1 MNDTELQ
8 VDEEFLVD
16 LDEGIDLDEPQVSAS
31 GQWLAYG
38 RSRSSNSEEYCV
50 ICSAT
55 IPIGTLHR
63 FVGIAGGIDGYF
75 AHENCV
81 SGEMQI
87 PIGEP
92 HVNGSDFSEDDADS
106 VEILDPKATAAVL
119 REVAAP
125 TRRKA
130 LEAEPDEGQESD
142 IDLEQL
148 YRREIQRTSLIS
160 AEEEVVLAKMIEVG
174 EQMADDPWKAV
185 YNLHQ
190 WTYHETE
197 LKTRKKKE
205 WYRFDPILAEK
216 AHTTFR
222 EAIAFYVKGRQLGE
236 CKITGFD
243 KAARDAAAMPG
254 GDTLQKNLLVAKSL
268 VKAFNDRSKRNT
280 AAKTQEL
287 VDFAF
292 QAVSSGDLNSR
303 DNQVLSKLFVW
314 SRDEI
319 AWPAV
324 EAYVQSG
331 KYVGAAGED
340 WLREGGWDPENPAL
354 GKLRGREGA
363 VVQLGWRGREELT
376 KANLRLVVSIA
387 KKYIGRGM
395 SFLDLIQEGNI
406 GLIRAV
412 EKFEYIKGF
421 KFSTYATWWIR
432 QAITRAIADQARTI
446 RIPVHMYEQ
455 LNRLTRIQRQLFQE
469 LGREATDEE
478 IATELTKVTET
489 EVTAERVRAIKKT
502 TREPTSLDAE
512 SKSFKDLEQTS
523 HPETFQYHGFTSET
537 RFAERIRDFAAVRPD
552 EAIFTGM
559 RSETV
564 YGMVGSLSEREQHV
578 LKLRFGLHDGRQRT
592 LDEVGAEFNVTRER
606 IRQIE
611 AKALRKLRHPSRSRK
626 ARGFLDDA
634 HGDFLSYSRSS
645 IHSNL
650 IGASKVFRASANA
663 VNEDTTELR
672 RAPAEGFNDD
682 VLEEVGKYD
691 NKLDYEV
698 SQPPPIEYHVVRDGQ
713 VQAVN
718 CSHLTQRE
726 KTAIEYGRIPLHWFQ
741 SRYQAHGE
749 KWSEDLNEEVRKLY
763 AEGASIA
770 RIVLFTGRSPGSI
783 SMKLSSLGLPL
794 TAQHEV
800 ELDELFRDA
809 VNQAKSALEDF

>member
-1 MNDTELQ
+1 MTAKKSAPVTKPAAPVAAKAPTKPAAKPAAKPAPKSPVKSVAKPVPAKSAKPVAKPAAKTSMKPAAAPAAKKASLATPAKKSAAPKPALKLAPKPPVKPVSSKATKVAVPKTPATKPAAAKRAAAKPAKKPATKSLTKPVVKPGVKPVVKPASKKAATSSAKPLAKAAKAGPAKTAAASKPSASKPSAKQ
-8 VDEEFLVD
+8 PAKQASKPAAKQAAKPVAARLAPSTKGSKV
-16 LDEGIDLDEPQVSAS
+16 EGGVSAEVDPTAK
-31 GQWLAYG
+31 LA
-38 RSRSSNSEEYCV
+38 
-50 ICSAT
+50 
-55 IPIGTLHR
+55 
-63 FVGIAGGIDGYF
+63 GIAEPGAGDLAEIEADG
-75 AHENCV
+75 
-81 SGEMQI
+81 
-87 PIGEP
+87 
-92 HVNGSDFSEDDADS
+92 
-106 VEILDPKATAAVL
+106 VEILDPEAAAAAL
-119 REVAAP
+119 LEVAAP
-125 TRRKA
+125 EVAKA
-130 LEAEPDEGQESD
+130 AEAVVETVTESTG
-142 IDLEQL
+142 IDDPVRMYLK
-148 YRREIQRTSLIS
+148 EIGRVGLLT
-160 AEEEVVLAKMIEVG
+160 AEEEVVLAKMIELG
-174 EQMADDPWKAV
+174 EQMADEPWKAV

-205 WYRFDPILAEK
+205 WYRFDPVLAEK
-216 AHTTFR
+216 AHATFR
-222 EAIAFYVKGRQLGE
+222 EAIAFYVKGRKLGE

-268 VKAFNDRSKRNT
+268 VKAFNDPSKRNT

-319 AWPAV
+319 AWPAS

-331 KYVGAAGED
+331 KYVGAGGED
-340 WLREGGWDPENPAL
+340 WLREAGWDPENPAL

-489 EVTAERVRAIKKT
+489 EVTAERVREMRKVSQEPVSLETPIGEEEDSHLGDFIEDKAAKK
-502 TREPTSLDAE
+502 
-512 SKSFKDLEQTS
+512 
-523 HPETFQYHGFTSET
+523 
-537 RFAERIRDFAAVRPD
+537 PD
-552 EAIFTGM
+552 EAANSQLL
-559 RSETV
+559 SEQIVATLE
-564 YGMVGSLSEREQHV
+564 SLSAREQRV
-578 LKLRFGLHDGRQRT
+578 LRLRFGLEDGRQRT
-592 LDEVGAEFNVTRER
+592 LEEVGAEFNVTRER

-626 ARGFLDDA
+626 
-634 HGDFLSYSRSS
+634 
-645 IHSNL
+645 
-650 IGASKVFRASANA
+650 
-663 VNEDTTELR
+663 LR
-672 RAPAEGFNDD
+672 DY
-682 VLEEVGKYD
+682 LE
-691 NKLDYEV
+691 
-698 SQPPPIEYHVVRDGQ
+698 
-713 VQAVN
+713 
-718 CSHLTQRE
+718 
-726 KTAIEYGRIPLHWFQ
+726 
-741 SRYQAHGE
+741 
-749 KWSEDLNEEVRKLY
+749 
-763 AEGASIA
+763 
-770 RIVLFTGRSPGSI
+770 
-783 SMKLSSLGLPL
+783 
-794 TAQHEV
+794 
-800 ELDELFRDA
+800 
-809 VNQAKSALEDF
+809 

>member
-1 MNDTELQ
+1 MTAKKSAPVTKPAVPLAAKAPAKPAAKPAAKPPAKKASLATPAKKAAATKPAPKTPAKGAGKPAPKPVSINTKKVAAPKAVAVKRAAAKPTVKSAGKPAAKSMTKPAVKPAGKTPAKSSAKPPAKAGKAGAAKTASAPKAPASKPAGKQAAKPAGKLAGKPVAAKLALPAKGAKAGKGAPAE
-8 VDEEFLVD
+8 VD
-16 LDEGIDLDEPQVSAS
+16 PTAK
-31 GQWLAYG
+31 LA
-38 RSRSSNSEEYCV
+38 
-50 ICSAT
+50 
-55 IPIGTLHR
+55 
-63 FVGIAGGIDGYF
+63 GIAEPGAGDLAEIEADG
-75 AHENCV
+75 
-81 SGEMQI
+81 
-87 PIGEP
+87 
-92 HVNGSDFSEDDADS
+92 
-106 VEILDPKATAAVL
+106 VEILDPEAAAAAL
-119 REVAAP
+119 LEVAAP
-125 TRRKA
+125 EVAKA
-130 LEAEPDEGQESD
+130 AEAVVETVTESTG
-142 IDLEQL
+142 IDDPVRMYLK
-148 YRREIQRTSLIS
+148 EIGRVGLLT
-160 AEEEVVLAKMIEVG
+160 AEEEVVLAKMIELG
-174 EQMADDPWKAV
+174 EQMADEPWKAV

-205 WYRFDPILAEK
+205 WYRFDPVLAEK
-216 AHTTFR
+216 AHATFR
-222 EAIAFYVKGRQLGE
+222 EAIAFYVKKQKLGE

-268 VKAFNDRSKRNT
+268 VKAFNDPSKRNT

-303 DNQVLSKLFVW
+303 DNPVLSKLFVW

-319 AWPAV
+319 AWPAS

-340 WLREGGWDPENPAL
+340 WLRAGGWDPENPAL

-489 EVTAERVRAIKKT
+489 EVTAERVREMRKVSQEPVSLETPIGEEEDSHLGDFIEDKAAKK
-502 TREPTSLDAE
+502 
-512 SKSFKDLEQTS
+512 
-523 HPETFQYHGFTSET
+523 
-537 RFAERIRDFAAVRPD
+537 PD
-552 EAIFTGM
+552 EAANSQLL
-559 RSETV
+559 SEQIVATLE
-564 YGMVGSLSEREQHV
+564 SLSAREQRV
-578 LKLRFGLHDGRQRT
+578 LKLRFGLEDGRQRT
-592 LDEVGAEFNVTRER
+592 LEEVGAEFNVTRER

-626 ARGFLDDA
+626 
-634 HGDFLSYSRSS
+634 
-645 IHSNL
+645 
-650 IGASKVFRASANA
+650 
-663 VNEDTTELR
+663 LR
-672 RAPAEGFNDD
+672 DY
-682 VLEEVGKYD
+682 LE
-691 NKLDYEV
+691 
-698 SQPPPIEYHVVRDGQ
+698 
-713 VQAVN
+713 
-718 CSHLTQRE
+718 
-726 KTAIEYGRIPLHWFQ
+726 
-741 SRYQAHGE
+741 
-749 KWSEDLNEEVRKLY
+749 
-763 AEGASIA
+763 
-770 RIVLFTGRSPGSI
+770 
-783 SMKLSSLGLPL
+783 
-794 TAQHEV
+794 
-800 ELDELFRDA
+800 
-809 VNQAKSALEDF
+809 

>member
-1 MNDTELQ
+1 MTAKKSAPVTKPAVPLAAKTPTKPATKPAPKSPVKAAAKPAPAKSAKTAAKPAVKPAATPPAKKASLATPAKKAAATKPAVKPAPKPAPKSVAIKAKKVPAPKAVAAKPVAAKRAAAKPARKPAAKSVTKPAVKPATKTLAKSSAKSPAKAGKAGAAKSTAAPKAPASKPAGKQAAKPAGKQAAKPVVAKLALPAKGAKAGKGAPAE
-8 VDEEFLVD
+8 VD
-16 LDEGIDLDEPQVSAS
+16 PTAK
-31 GQWLAYG
+31 LA
-38 RSRSSNSEEYCV
+38 
-50 ICSAT
+50 
-55 IPIGTLHR
+55 
-63 FVGIAGGIDGYF
+63 GIAEPGAGDLAEIEADG
-75 AHENCV
+75 
-81 SGEMQI
+81 
-87 PIGEP
+87 
-92 HVNGSDFSEDDADS
+92 
-106 VEILDPKATAAVL
+106 VEILDPEAAAAAL
-119 REVAAP
+119 IEVAAP
-125 TRRKA
+125 EVAKA
-130 LEAEPDEGQESD
+130 AEAVVETVTESTG
-142 IDLEQL
+142 IDDPVRMYLK
-148 YRREIQRTSLIS
+148 EIGRVGLLT
-160 AEEEVVLAKMIEVG
+160 AEEEVVLAKMIELG
-174 EQMADDPWKAV
+174 EQMADEPWKAV

-205 WYRFDPILAEK
+205 WYRFDPVLAEK
-216 AHTTFR
+216 AHATFR
-222 EAIAFYVKGRQLGE
+222 EAIAFYVKGRKLGE

-268 VKAFNDRSKRNT
+268 VKAFNDPSKRNT

-319 AWPAV
+319 AWPAS

-489 EVTAERVRAIKKT
+489 EVTAERVREMRKVSQEPVSLETPIGEEEDSHLGDFIEDKSAKK
-502 TREPTSLDAE
+502 
-512 SKSFKDLEQTS
+512 
-523 HPETFQYHGFTSET
+523 
-537 RFAERIRDFAAVRPD
+537 PD
-552 EAIFTGM
+552 EAANSQLL
-559 RSETV
+559 SEQIVATLE
-564 YGMVGSLSEREQHV
+564 SLSAREQRV
-578 LKLRFGLHDGRQRT
+578 LRLRFGLEDGRQRT
-592 LDEVGAEFNVTRER
+592 LEEVGAEFNVTRER

-626 ARGFLDDA
+626 
-634 HGDFLSYSRSS
+634 
-645 IHSNL
+645 
-650 IGASKVFRASANA
+650 
-663 VNEDTTELR
+663 LR
-672 RAPAEGFNDD
+672 DY
-682 VLEEVGKYD
+682 LE
-691 NKLDYEV
+691 
-698 SQPPPIEYHVVRDGQ
+698 
-713 VQAVN
+713 
-718 CSHLTQRE
+718 
-726 KTAIEYGRIPLHWFQ
+726 
-741 SRYQAHGE
+741 
-749 KWSEDLNEEVRKLY
+749 
-763 AEGASIA
+763 
-770 RIVLFTGRSPGSI
+770 
-783 SMKLSSLGLPL
+783 
-794 TAQHEV
+794 
-800 ELDELFRDA
+800 
-809 VNQAKSALEDF
+809 

>member
-1 MNDTELQ
+1 MTAKKSAPVTKPVVPLAAKAPAKPATKPAPKSPVKAVAKPAAKPPAKKASLATPAKKAAAPKPAPKTPAKGTGKPAPIPVSINTKKVAAPKAVAVKRAAAKPTVKSAGKPAAKSSTKPAVKPAGKTPAKSSAKSPAKAGKAGAAKTASAPKAPASKPAGKQAAKPAGKLAGKPVAAKLALPAKGAKAGKGAPAE
-8 VDEEFLVD
+8 VD
-16 LDEGIDLDEPQVSAS
+16 PTAK
-31 GQWLAYG
+31 LA
-38 RSRSSNSEEYCV
+38 
-50 ICSAT
+50 
-55 IPIGTLHR
+55 
-63 FVGIAGGIDGYF
+63 GIAEPGAGDLAEIEADG
-75 AHENCV
+75 
-81 SGEMQI
+81 
-87 PIGEP
+87 
-92 HVNGSDFSEDDADS
+92 
-106 VEILDPKATAAVL
+106 VEILDPEAAAAAL
-119 REVAAP
+119 LEVAAP
-125 TRRKA
+125 EVAKA
-130 LEAEPDEGQESD
+130 AEAVVETVTESTG
-142 IDLEQL
+142 IDDPVRMYLK
-148 YRREIQRTSLIS
+148 EIGRVGLLT
-160 AEEEVVLAKMIEVG
+160 AEEEVVLAKMIELG
-174 EQMADDPWKAV
+174 EQMADEPWKAV

-205 WYRFDPILAEK
+205 WYRFDPVLAEK
-216 AHTTFR
+216 AHATFR
-222 EAIAFYVKGRQLGE
+222 EAIAFYVKKQKLGE

-243 KAARDAAAMPG
+243 KAARDAATMPG

-268 VKAFNDRSKRNT
+268 VKVFNDPSKRST

-303 DNQVLSKLFVW
+303 DNPVLSKLFVW

-319 AWPAV
+319 AWPAS

-340 WLREGGWDPENPAL
+340 WLRAGGWDPENPAL

-489 EVTAERVRAIKKT
+489 EVTAERVREMRKVSQEPVSLETPIGEEEDSHLGDFIEDKAAKK
-502 TREPTSLDAE
+502 
-512 SKSFKDLEQTS
+512 
-523 HPETFQYHGFTSET
+523 
-537 RFAERIRDFAAVRPD
+537 PD
-552 EAIFTGM
+552 EAANSQLL
-559 RSETV
+559 SEQIVATLE
-564 YGMVGSLSEREQHV
+564 SLSAREQRV
-578 LKLRFGLHDGRQRT
+578 LKLRFGLEDGRQRT
-592 LDEVGAEFNVTRER
+592 LEEVGAEFNVTRER

-626 ARGFLDDA
+626 
-634 HGDFLSYSRSS
+634 
-645 IHSNL
+645 
-650 IGASKVFRASANA
+650 
-663 VNEDTTELR
+663 LR
-672 RAPAEGFNDD
+672 DY
-682 VLEEVGKYD
+682 LE
-691 NKLDYEV
+691 
-698 SQPPPIEYHVVRDGQ
+698 
-713 VQAVN
+713 
-718 CSHLTQRE
+718 
-726 KTAIEYGRIPLHWFQ
+726 
-741 SRYQAHGE
+741 
-749 KWSEDLNEEVRKLY
+749 
-763 AEGASIA
+763 
-770 RIVLFTGRSPGSI
+770 
-783 SMKLSSLGLPL
+783 
-794 TAQHEV
+794 
-800 ELDELFRDA
+800 
-809 VNQAKSALEDF
+809 

>member
-1 MNDTELQ
+1 MTAKKSAPVTKPAVPLAAKTPTKPATKPAPKSPVKAAAKPAPAKSAKTAAKPAVKPAATPPAKKASLATPAKKAAATKPAVKPAPKPAPKSLAIKAKKVPAPKAVAAKPVAAKRAAAKPARKPAAKSVTKPAVKPATKTLAKSSAKSPAKAGKAGAAKSTAAPKAPASKPAGKQAAKPAGKQAAKPVVAKLALPAKGAKAGKGAPAE
-8 VDEEFLVD
+8 VD
-16 LDEGIDLDEPQVSAS
+16 PTAK
-31 GQWLAYG
+31 LA
-38 RSRSSNSEEYCV
+38 
-50 ICSAT
+50 
-55 IPIGTLHR
+55 
-63 FVGIAGGIDGYF
+63 GIAEPGAGDLAEIEADG
-75 AHENCV
+75 
-81 SGEMQI
+81 
-87 PIGEP
+87 
-92 HVNGSDFSEDDADS
+92 
-106 VEILDPKATAAVL
+106 VEILDPEAAAAAL
-119 REVAAP
+119 IEVAAP
-125 TRRKA
+125 EVAKA
-130 LEAEPDEGQESD
+130 AEAVVETVTESTG
-142 IDLEQL
+142 IDDPVRMYLK
-148 YRREIQRTSLIS
+148 EIGRVGLLT
-160 AEEEVVLAKMIEVG
+160 AEEEVVLAKMIELG
-174 EQMADDPWKAV
+174 EQMADEPWKAV

-216 AHTTFR
+216 AHATFR
-222 EAIAFYVKGRQLGE
+222 EAIAFYVKGRKLGE

-268 VKAFNDRSKRNT
+268 VKAFNDPSKRNT

-319 AWPAV
+319 AWPAS

-489 EVTAERVRAIKKT
+489 EVTAERVREMRKVSQEPVSLETPIGEEEDSHLGDFIEDKSAKK
-502 TREPTSLDAE
+502 
-512 SKSFKDLEQTS
+512 
-523 HPETFQYHGFTSET
+523 
-537 RFAERIRDFAAVRPD
+537 PD
-552 EAIFTGM
+552 EAANSQLL
-559 RSETV
+559 SEQIVATLE
-564 YGMVGSLSEREQHV
+564 SLSAREQRV
-578 LKLRFGLHDGRQRT
+578 LRLRFGLEDGRQRT
-592 LDEVGAEFNVTRER
+592 LEEVGAEFNVTRER

-626 ARGFLDDA
+626 
-634 HGDFLSYSRSS
+634 
-645 IHSNL
+645 
-650 IGASKVFRASANA
+650 
-663 VNEDTTELR
+663 LR
-672 RAPAEGFNDD
+672 DY
-682 VLEEVGKYD
+682 LE
-691 NKLDYEV
+691 
-698 SQPPPIEYHVVRDGQ
+698 
-713 VQAVN
+713 
-718 CSHLTQRE
+718 
-726 KTAIEYGRIPLHWFQ
+726 
-741 SRYQAHGE
+741 
-749 KWSEDLNEEVRKLY
+749 
-763 AEGASIA
+763 
-770 RIVLFTGRSPGSI
+770 
-783 SMKLSSLGLPL
+783 
-794 TAQHEV
+794 
-800 ELDELFRDA
+800 
-809 VNQAKSALEDF
+809 

>member
-1 MNDTELQ
+1 MTAKKSAPVTKPAVPLAAKAPAKPATKPAPKSPVKAVAKPAPAKSAKPAAKPAAKPPAKKASLATPAKKAAATKPAPKTPAKGAGKPAPKPVSINTKKVAAPKAVAVKRAAAKPTVKSAGKPAAKSMTKPAVKPAGKTPAKSSAKPPAKAGKAGAAKTASAPKAPASKPAGKQAAKPARKLAGKPVAAKLAPPAKGAKAGKGAPAE
-8 VDEEFLVD
+8 VD
-16 LDEGIDLDEPQVSAS
+16 PTAK
-31 GQWLAYG
+31 LA
-38 RSRSSNSEEYCV
+38 
-50 ICSAT
+50 
-55 IPIGTLHR
+55 
-63 FVGIAGGIDGYF
+63 GIAEPGAGDLAEIEADG
-75 AHENCV
+75 
-81 SGEMQI
+81 
-87 PIGEP
+87 
-92 HVNGSDFSEDDADS
+92 
-106 VEILDPKATAAVL
+106 VEILDPEAAAAAL
-119 REVAAP
+119 LEVAAP
-125 TRRKA
+125 EVAKA
-130 LEAEPDEGQESD
+130 AEAVVETVTESTG
-142 IDLEQL
+142 IDDPVRMYLK
-148 YRREIQRTSLIS
+148 EIGRVGLLT
-160 AEEEVVLAKMIEVG
+160 AEEEVVLAKMIELG
-174 EQMADDPWKAV
+174 EQMADEPWKAV

-205 WYRFDPILAEK
+205 WYRFDPVLAEK
-216 AHTTFR
+216 AHATFR
-222 EAIAFYVKGRQLGE
+222 EAIAFYVKKQKLGE

-268 VKAFNDRSKRNT
+268 VKAFNDPSKRNT

-303 DNQVLSKLFVW
+303 DNPVLSKLFVW

-319 AWPAV
+319 AWPAS

-340 WLREGGWDPENPAL
+340 WLRAGGWDPENPAL

-489 EVTAERVRAIKKT
+489 EVTAERVREMRKVSQEPVSLETPIGEEEDSHLGDFIEDKAAKK
-502 TREPTSLDAE
+502 
-512 SKSFKDLEQTS
+512 
-523 HPETFQYHGFTSET
+523 
-537 RFAERIRDFAAVRPD
+537 PD
-552 EAIFTGM
+552 EAANSQLL
-559 RSETV
+559 SEQIVATLE
-564 YGMVGSLSEREQHV
+564 SLSAREQRV
-578 LKLRFGLHDGRQRT
+578 LKLRFGLEDGRQRT
-592 LDEVGAEFNVTRER
+592 LEEVGAEFNVTRER

-626 ARGFLDDA
+626 
-634 HGDFLSYSRSS
+634 
-645 IHSNL
+645 
-650 IGASKVFRASANA
+650 
-663 VNEDTTELR
+663 LR
-672 RAPAEGFNDD
+672 DY
-682 VLEEVGKYD
+682 LE
-691 NKLDYEV
+691 
-698 SQPPPIEYHVVRDGQ
+698 
-713 VQAVN
+713 
-718 CSHLTQRE
+718 
-726 KTAIEYGRIPLHWFQ
+726 
-741 SRYQAHGE
+741 
-749 KWSEDLNEEVRKLY
+749 
-763 AEGASIA
+763 
-770 RIVLFTGRSPGSI
+770 
-783 SMKLSSLGLPL
+783 
-794 TAQHEV
+794 
-800 ELDELFRDA
+800 
-809 VNQAKSALEDF
+809 

>member
-1 MNDTELQ
+1 MTAKKSALVTKPAAPVAGKNPTKPATKPTTKPAPKSPIKAVAKPAPAKSAKPAAKPAATPPAKKASLATPAKKAAAPKPAVKPAPKPAPKPVSNKAKKVAAPKAAAAKPAAKSSTRPAVKPAGKTPAKSSAKSPAKAAKTGAAKTTAAPKAPASKPAGKQAAKPAGKQAAKPVATKLALPAKSAKAGKGAPAE
-8 VDEEFLVD
+8 VD
-16 LDEGIDLDEPQVSAS
+16 LTAK
-31 GQWLAYG
+31 LA
-38 RSRSSNSEEYCV
+38 
-50 ICSAT
+50 
-55 IPIGTLHR
+55 
-63 FVGIAGGIDGYF
+63 GIAEPGAGDLAEIEADG
-75 AHENCV
+75 
-81 SGEMQI
+81 
-87 PIGEP
+87 
-92 HVNGSDFSEDDADS
+92 
-106 VEILDPKATAAVL
+106 VEILDPEAAAAAL
-119 REVAAP
+119 LEVAAP
-125 TRRKA
+125 EVAKA
-130 LEAEPDEGQESD
+130 AEAVVETVTESTG
-142 IDLEQL
+142 IDDPVRMYLK
-148 YRREIQRTSLIS
+148 EIGRVGLLT
-160 AEEEVVLAKMIEVG
+160 AEEEVVLAKMIELG
-174 EQMADDPWKAV
+174 EQMADEPWKAV

-205 WYRFDPILAEK
+205 WYRFDPVLAEK
-216 AHTTFR
+216 AHATFR
-222 EAIAFYVKGRQLGE
+222 EAIAFYVKGRKLGE

-268 VKAFNDRSKRNT
+268 VKAFNDPSKRNT

-319 AWPAV
+319 AWPAS

-489 EVTAERVRAIKKT
+489 EVTAERVREMRKVSQEPVSLETPIGEEEDSHLGDFIEDKAAKK
-502 TREPTSLDAE
+502 
-512 SKSFKDLEQTS
+512 
-523 HPETFQYHGFTSET
+523 
-537 RFAERIRDFAAVRPD
+537 PD
-552 EAIFTGM
+552 EAANSQLL
-559 RSETV
+559 SEQIVATLE
-564 YGMVGSLSEREQHV
+564 SLSAREQRV
-578 LKLRFGLHDGRQRT
+578 LRLRFGLEDGRQRT
-592 LDEVGAEFNVTRER
+592 LEEVGAEFNVTRER

-626 ARGFLDDA
+626 
-634 HGDFLSYSRSS
+634 
-645 IHSNL
+645 
-650 IGASKVFRASANA
+650 
-663 VNEDTTELR
+663 LR
-672 RAPAEGFNDD
+672 DY
-682 VLEEVGKYD
+682 LE
-691 NKLDYEV
+691 
-698 SQPPPIEYHVVRDGQ
+698 
-713 VQAVN
+713 
-718 CSHLTQRE
+718 
-726 KTAIEYGRIPLHWFQ
+726 
-741 SRYQAHGE
+741 
-749 KWSEDLNEEVRKLY
+749 
-763 AEGASIA
+763 
-770 RIVLFTGRSPGSI
+770 
-783 SMKLSSLGLPL
+783 
-794 TAQHEV
+794 
-800 ELDELFRDA
+800 
-809 VNQAKSALEDF
+809 

>member
-1 MNDTELQ
+1 MTAKKSAPVTKPVVPLAAKAPAKPATKPAPKSPVKAVAKPAAKPPAKKASLATPAKKAAAPKPAPKTPAKGTGKPAPKPVSINTKKAATPKAVALKRAAAKPTVKSAGKPAAKSSTKPAVKPAGKTPAKSSAKSPAKAGKAGAAKTASAPKAPASKPAGKQAAKPAGKLAGKPVAAKLALPAKGAKAGKGAPAE
-8 VDEEFLVD
+8 VD
-16 LDEGIDLDEPQVSAS
+16 PTAK
-31 GQWLAYG
+31 LA
-38 RSRSSNSEEYCV
+38 
-50 ICSAT
+50 
-55 IPIGTLHR
+55 
-63 FVGIAGGIDGYF
+63 GIAEPGAGDLAEIEADG
-75 AHENCV
+75 
-81 SGEMQI
+81 
-87 PIGEP
+87 
-92 HVNGSDFSEDDADS
+92 
-106 VEILDPKATAAVL
+106 VEILDPEAAAAAL
-119 REVAAP
+119 LEVAAP
-125 TRRKA
+125 EVAKA
-130 LEAEPDEGQESD
+130 AEAVVETVTESTG
-142 IDLEQL
+142 IDDPVRMYLK
-148 YRREIQRTSLIS
+148 EIGRVGLLT
-160 AEEEVVLAKMIEVG
+160 AEEEVVLAKMIELG
-174 EQMADDPWKAV
+174 EQMADEPWKAV

-205 WYRFDPILAEK
+205 WYRFDPVLAEK
-216 AHTTFR
+216 AHATFR
-222 EAIAFYVKGRQLGE
+222 EAIAFYVKKQKLGE

-243 KAARDAAAMPG
+243 KAARDAATMPG

-268 VKAFNDRSKRNT
+268 VKVFNDPSKRST

-303 DNQVLSKLFVW
+303 DNPVLSKLFVW

-319 AWPAV
+319 AWPAS

-340 WLREGGWDPENPAL
+340 WLRAGGWDPENPAL

-489 EVTAERVRAIKKT
+489 EVTAERVREMRKVSQEPVSLETPIGEEEDSHLGDFIEDKAAKK
-502 TREPTSLDAE
+502 
-512 SKSFKDLEQTS
+512 
-523 HPETFQYHGFTSET
+523 
-537 RFAERIRDFAAVRPD
+537 PD
-552 EAIFTGM
+552 EAANSQLL
-559 RSETV
+559 SEQIVATLE
-564 YGMVGSLSEREQHV
+564 SLSAREQRV
-578 LKLRFGLHDGRQRT
+578 LKLRFGLEDGRQRT
-592 LDEVGAEFNVTRER
+592 LEEVGAEFNVTRER

-626 ARGFLDDA
+626 
-634 HGDFLSYSRSS
+634 
-645 IHSNL
+645 
-650 IGASKVFRASANA
+650 
-663 VNEDTTELR
+663 LR
-672 RAPAEGFNDD
+672 DY
-682 VLEEVGKYD
+682 LE
-691 NKLDYEV
+691 
-698 SQPPPIEYHVVRDGQ
+698 
-713 VQAVN
+713 
-718 CSHLTQRE
+718 
-726 KTAIEYGRIPLHWFQ
+726 
-741 SRYQAHGE
+741 
-749 KWSEDLNEEVRKLY
+749 
-763 AEGASIA
+763 
-770 RIVLFTGRSPGSI
+770 
-783 SMKLSSLGLPL
+783 
-794 TAQHEV
+794 
-800 ELDELFRDA
+800 
-809 VNQAKSALEDF
+809 

>member
-1 MNDTELQ
+1 MTAKKSA
-8 VDEEFLVD
+8 LVSKPAVPVAAKTPTKPATKPAPTKSAKPAAKPAVKPAATPPAKKTS
-16 LDEGIDLDEPQVSAS
+16 LATPAKKAAAPRPSVKSAS
-31 GQWLAYG
+31 KPTPKSVTMKAKKAAAPKAAAAKPAAKPSTRAAVKPGGKAPAKSSAKSPAKAGKAGAAKTTTALKAPASKPAGKQAAKPAGKPVAAKLALPAKG
-38 RSRSSNSEEYCV
+38 AKAGKGAPAE
-50 ICSAT
+50 IDPTAK
-55 IPIGTLHR
+55 LA
-63 FVGIAGGIDGYF
+63 GIAEPGAGDLAEIEADG
-75 AHENCV
+75 
-81 SGEMQI
+81 
-87 PIGEP
+87 
-92 HVNGSDFSEDDADS
+92 
-106 VEILDPKATAAVL
+106 VEILDPEAAAAAL
-119 REVAAP
+119 LEVAAP
-125 TRRKA
+125 EVAKA
-130 LEAEPDEGQESD
+130 AEAVVETVTESTG
-142 IDLEQL
+142 IDDPVRMYLK
-148 YRREIQRTSLIS
+148 EIGRVGLLT
-160 AEEEVVLAKMIEVG
+160 AEEEVVLAKMIELG
-174 EQMADDPWKAV
+174 EQMADEPWKAV

-205 WYRFDPILAEK
+205 WYRFDPVLAEK
-216 AHTTFR
+216 AHATFR
-222 EAIAFYVKGRQLGE
+222 EAIAFYVKGRKLGE

-268 VKAFNDRSKRNT
+268 VKAFNDPSKRNV

-340 WLREGGWDPENPAL
+340 WLRESGWDPENPAL

-489 EVTAERVRAIKKT
+489 EVTAERVREMRKVSQEPVSLETPIGEEEDSHLGDFIEDKAAKK
-502 TREPTSLDAE
+502 
-512 SKSFKDLEQTS
+512 
-523 HPETFQYHGFTSET
+523 
-537 RFAERIRDFAAVRPD
+537 PD
-552 EAIFTGM
+552 EAANSQLL
-559 RSETV
+559 SEQIVATLE
-564 YGMVGSLSEREQHV
+564 SLSAREQRV
-578 LKLRFGLHDGRQRT
+578 LRLRFGLEDGRQRT
-592 LDEVGAEFNVTRER
+592 LEEVGAEFNVTRER

-626 ARGFLDDA
+626 
-634 HGDFLSYSRSS
+634 
-645 IHSNL
+645 
-650 IGASKVFRASANA
+650 
-663 VNEDTTELR
+663 LR
-672 RAPAEGFNDD
+672 DY
-682 VLEEVGKYD
+682 LE
-691 NKLDYEV
+691 
-698 SQPPPIEYHVVRDGQ
+698 
-713 VQAVN
+713 
-718 CSHLTQRE
+718 
-726 KTAIEYGRIPLHWFQ
+726 
-741 SRYQAHGE
+741 
-749 KWSEDLNEEVRKLY
+749 
-763 AEGASIA
+763 
-770 RIVLFTGRSPGSI
+770 
-783 SMKLSSLGLPL
+783 
-794 TAQHEV
+794 
-800 ELDELFRDA
+800 
-809 VNQAKSALEDF
+809 